1 LSGAWSRRGARSS
14 LVAPIVLS
22 AALLALALTAA
33 LYLVTISVVRG
44 QSDVALRQA
53 VDVEIAALADI
64 QATGGQSELI
74 ARLEDRLAMRAE
86 GPDQTHYMLAD
97 ASGRRIAGDI
107 DRWPLL
113 SAENSEADFVRLAD
127 GTQVFARATQLA
139 PGLRLVAA
147 RGYDS
152 RTELLSQVRTAFLL
166 SGLGIV
172 ATALLLGWVAAVR
185 LRRRVER
192 LNAALRAI
200 ELGDLRHPMPD
211 GARRDELGELAAHV
225 RHLVERLAEV
235 IEAQREVT
243 DQVAHEIRTP
253 LAHLDARVL
262 RLIGETVDP
271 SLAAALGDVRKE
283 ARGIAD
289 LLDSLLDIAASEARR
304 GDRSGFGD
312 VDVSAV
318 ATDLA
323 DLYGESAAE
332 LGLELRTDIAPG
344 VTMAGDS
351 MQLTRALSNL
361 LDNAFKYAGAGARVE
376 LVVGPGPRIVVRDN
390 GPGVPEAM
398 RERIFRR
405 FRRGASSGRGH
416 GLGLALVRAIA
427 ARHSLEVTCRD
438 AAPGAEFVMQPEG
451 LE

>member
-1 LSGAWSRRGARSS
+1 MSISATRARSS
-14 LVAPIVLS
+14 LVVPIVLS
-22 AALLALALTAA
+22 VALLALALTAA
-33 LYLVTISVVRG
+33 LYLVTIAVVRG
-44 QSDVALRQA
+44 ESDAALRRA
-53 VDVEIAALADI
+53 VDVEIAALADVH
-64 QATGGQSELI
+64 ATGGEPELI
-74 ARLEDRLAMRAE
+74 ARMRDRLAMRAQA
-86 GPDQTHYMLAD
+86 PDQTHYMLAD

-113 SAENSEADFVRLAD
+113 SAENSEADFARLAD

-147 RGYDS
+147 REYGS
-152 RTELLSQVRTAFLL
+152 RTALLGRVRTAFLL

-172 ATALLLGWVAAVR
+172 GAALLLGWWAAAR

-200 ELGDLRHPMPD
+200 EAGDLRHPVPG
-211 GARRDELGELAAHV
+211 GARGDELGELAAHA
-225 RHLVERLAEV
+225 RRLVERLAEV

-253 LAHLDARVL
+253 LAHLDTHLL
-262 RLIGETVDP
+262 RLIGQAVDP
-271 SLAAALGDVRKE
+271 ALAAALGEIRQD

-304 GDRSGFGD
+304 GDRTGFD
-312 VDVSAV
+312 EVHVSAV
-318 ATDLA
+318 AADLA
-323 DLYGESAAE
+323 DLYADSAAE
-332 LGLELRTDIAPG
+332 LGLELRTAIAPG

-361 LDNAFKYAGAGARVE
+361 LDNAFKYAGASARVE
-376 LVVGPGPRIVVRDN
+376 LIVEPGPRIIVRDN

-405 FRRGASSGRGH
+405 FHRGAARGRGH

-427 ARHSLEVTCRD
+427 ARHGLEVSCRD

-451 LE
+451 MG